1 MYHTKKNLFDHLKYL
16 FWVRSGS
23 FCTKYQILTITQKK
37 SLETIE
43 LTEKKTKKNLKIC
56 RLNLNLTAAGFIFIG
71 TLFDIGTFYYSK
83 NVKIF
88 DDDEENTKEKEM
100 TPMNNQGNWHKVM

>member
-1 MYHTKKNLFDHLKYL
+1 
-16 FWVRSGS
+16 
-23 FCTKYQILTITQKK
+23 
-37 SLETIE
+37 LETIE

-100 TPMNNQGNWHKVM
+100 TPMNNQGN